1 MANTAMND
9 LSNILGT
16 QAPIKQAQNSTNK
29 KAGSS
34 LDMTDFLTLMVAM
47 FQNQDIDNAASTTDM
62 MNQMVQMQMITSM
75 VNMTDAVTMNY
86 AASLVGK
93 EVTVGKLGD
102 DGKLQEVVGVVT
114 GTGTMDGQQVI
125 FVNDEYYYLN
135 EIMAVG
141 KLPPPHED
149 DEEDGDK
156 VEDAGKPGGT
166 QKPEDTKKPEGTETP
181 EDTKKP
187 EGTETPSE
195 PVQPGDG
202 TQSAEYDGKDGA
214 PTGSEG

>member
-62 MNQMVQMQMITSM
+62 MNQFVQMSVVQAITNISTLIDDST
-75 VNMTDAVTMNY
+75 VLTY

-93 EVTVGKLGD
+93 EVTIG
-102 DGKLQEVVGVVT
+102 EVVGKEMVETVGT
-114 GTGTMDGQQVI
+114 VIGTGTLNGQQVI
-125 FVNDEYYYLN
+125 FLDNDKSYYLN
-135 EIMAVG
+135 QILAVG
-141 KLPPPHED
+141 RLPEKQED
-149 DEEDGDK
+149 VDPDKDEGDGD
-156 VEDAGKPGGT
+156 
-166 QKPEDTKKPEGTETP
+166 
-181 EDTKKP
+181 
-187 EGTETPSE
+187 
-195 PVQPGDG
+195 GDG
-202 TQSAEYDGKDGA
+202 TGETTDPEKPGEVTA
-214 PTGSEG
+214 

>member
-62 MNQMVQMQMITSM
+62 MNQFVQMSVVQAITNISTLIDDST
-75 VNMTDAVTMNY
+75 VLTY

-93 EVTVGKLGD
+93 EVTIG
-102 DGKLQEVVGVVT
+102 EVVGKEMVETVGT
-114 GTGTMDGQQVI
+114 VIGTGTLNGQQVI
-125 FVNDEYYYLN
+125 FLDNDKSYYLN
-135 EIMAVG
+135 QILAVG
-141 KLPPPHED
+141 RLPEKQED
-149 DEEDGDK
+149 VDPDKDEGDGD
-156 VEDAGKPGGT
+156 
-166 QKPEDTKKPEGTETP
+166 
-181 EDTKKP
+181 
-187 EGTETPSE
+187 
-195 PVQPGDG
+195 GDG
-202 TQSAEYDGKDGA
+202 TGET
-214 PTGSEG
+214 TGPEKPGEVTA

>member
-62 MNQMVQMQMITSM
+62 MNQFVQMSVVQAITNISTLIDDST
-75 VNMTDAVTMNY
+75 VLTY

-93 EVTVGKLGD
+93 EVTIG
-102 DGKLQEVVGVVT
+102 EVVGKEMVETVGT
-114 GTGTMDGQQVI
+114 VIGTGTLNGQQVI
-125 FVNDEYYYLN
+125 FLDNDK
-135 EIMAVG
+135 AVG
-141 KLPPPHED
+141 RLPEQKED
-149 DEEDGDK
+149 VDPDKGEGDGDK
-156 VEDAGKPGGT
+156 VDGDNTGDTGTKPTEPTEPTEPGGDVAT
-166 QKPEDTKKPEGTETP
+166 
-181 EDTKKP
+181 
-187 EGTETPSE
+187 
-195 PVQPGDG
+195 
-202 TQSAEYDGKDGA
+202 
-214 PTGSEG
+214 

>member
-62 MNQMVQMQMITSM
+62 MNQFVQMSVVQAITNISTLIDDST
-75 VNMTDAVTMNY
+75 VLTY

-93 EVTVGKLGD
+93 EVTIG
-102 DGKLQEVVGVVT
+102 EVVGKEMVETVGT
-114 GTGTMDGQQVI
+114 VIGTGTLNGQQVI
-125 FVNDEYYYLN
+125 FLDNDKSYYLN
-135 EIMAVG
+135 QILAVG
-141 KLPPPHED
+141 RLPEQKED
-149 DEEDGDK
+149 VDPDKGEGDGDK
-156 VEDAGKPGGT
+156 VDGGNTGDTGTKPTEPTEPTEPGGDVAT
-166 QKPEDTKKPEGTETP
+166 
-181 EDTKKP
+181 
-187 EGTETPSE
+187 
-195 PVQPGDG
+195 
-202 TQSAEYDGKDGA
+202 
-214 PTGSEG
+214 